1 MIAFR
6 DTLLYLILR
15 GLALP
20 FLALS
25 YPGALRLGVAIAR
38 LLFPLFPKYRR
49 IALDNISHAFPEE
62 TADWHED
69 VLKRHIDYLGRLLAD
84 VCWKPRMNR
93 RWSERF
99 VRYEDSSLDVQTAFL
114 ESAARTGTGIILVS
128 GHIGTWENVPQF
140 GGPIYHGA
148 AIYKK
153 VKNPY
158 VDRWILR
165 ERCRTGTAFFP
176 MDATHSILK
185 ELKSGRVVMMA
196 ADQNAGS
203 SGILVDFLHRP
214 ASTYRGPAFLAALTG
229 APLYFVAMLHG
240 KDGLLH
246 LHLEELGPVDPAH
259 SGTAEAAVRAGT
271 ERWVRRLE
279 DWVRRY
285 PEQYFWVH
293 RRWKTTPEMM
303 ERMKA
308 DRLPATDPLKGS
320 PETPGL
326 PARKR
331 RP

>member
-6 DTLLYLILR
+6 DYLLYLILR

-25 YPGALRLGVAIAR
+25 YAGALRLGVLIAR

-62 TADWHED
+62 TAEWHAD
-69 VLKRHIDYLGRLLAD
+69 VLKRHIDYLGHLLAD
-84 VCWKPRMNR
+84 VCWKPRMDR
-93 RWSERF
+93 GWSERF
-99 VRYEDSSLDVQTAFL
+99 VRYEGSSLDLQTAFL
-114 ESAARTGTGIILVS
+114 ESAARTGRGIILVS
-128 GHIGTWENVPQF
+128 GHVGTWENVPQF
-140 GGPIYHGA
+140 VGPIYHGA

-153 VKNPY
+153 VKNPF

-165 ERCRTGTAFFP
+165 ERCRTGTAFFS

-229 APLYFVAMLHG
+229 APLFFVAMLHG
-240 KDGLLH
+240 KSGLLH
-246 LHLEELGPVDPAH
+246 LHLEDLGRVDPADF
-259 SGTAEAAVRAGT
+259 GTAEAAVRAGT

-303 ERMKA
+303 EAMMTERRQA
-308 DRLPATDPLKGS
+308 GGPH
-320 PETPGL
+320 
-326 PARKR
+326 R
-331 RP
+331 RPPDEPG